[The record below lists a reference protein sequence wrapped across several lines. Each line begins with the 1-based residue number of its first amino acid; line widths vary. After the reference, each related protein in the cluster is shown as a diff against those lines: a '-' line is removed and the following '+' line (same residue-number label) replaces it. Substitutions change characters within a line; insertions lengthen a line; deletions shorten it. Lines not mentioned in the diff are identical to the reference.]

1 MAEPL
6 SDPDAAE
13 LPARDEVIR
22 EIAMLSARCCCP
34 RRRREGEYGLN
45 VSEGR
50 VSAGTVVGELD
61 WEGEEVEAERERQPA
76 LQRGRR
82 SVEGGRQW
90 GRETVGRAMGPFSAV
105 DFVERLN

>member
-50 VSAGTVVGELD
+50 VSAGVAGVVAAPGERASTKAELGD
-61 WEGEEVEAERERQPA
+61 EGDTINARAPPA
-76 LQRGRR
+76 
-82 SVEGGRQW
+82 V
-90 GRETVGRAMGPFSAV
+90 RATTGVSWV
-105 DFVERLN
+105 